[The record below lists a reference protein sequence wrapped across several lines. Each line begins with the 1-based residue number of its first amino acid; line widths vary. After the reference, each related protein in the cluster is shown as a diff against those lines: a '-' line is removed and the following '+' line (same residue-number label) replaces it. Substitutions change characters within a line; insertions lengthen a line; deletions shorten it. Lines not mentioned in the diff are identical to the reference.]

1 MGRGWDALLRYLGPW
16 PTRGEYQYQN
26 QYQVPEHDLK
36 IPLNRVPARV
46 RNGLGHGGRPAAR
59 ADRCEGPGGGLI
71 QGCRAHRVKGLAMHH
86 RTRSR
91 TPRPGHTRGTGT
103 ALLGIYLNDHLAG
116 ATAGVER
123 ARHMARS
130 YGDSALASAM
140 EPLADEIA
148 EDREFLLEIMR
159 RLDIPVRHYKVYA
172 GQVAERVGRLKSNG
186 RLVRR
191 SPLSP
196 LLELEALR
204 LGVEGKTA
212 GWQAL
217 RELADGEERLD
228 PQRLDDL
235 LERARRQQ
243 STLEELRRRE
253 VPAALQEA

>member
-1 MGRGWDALLRYLGPW
+1 
-16 PTRGEYQYQN
+16 
-26 QYQVPEHDLK
+26 
-36 IPLNRVPARV
+36 
-46 RNGLGHGGRPAAR
+46 
-59 ADRCEGPGGGLI
+59 
-71 QGCRAHRVKGLAMHH
+71 
-86 RTRSR
+86 
-91 TPRPGHTRGTGT
+91 
-103 ALLGIYLNDHLAG
+103 
-116 ATAGVER
+116 
-123 ARHMARS
+123 MARS
-130 YGDSALASAM
+130 YGGSTLANAM

-148 EDREFLLEIMR
+148 EDRESLLAIMR

-253 VPAALQEA
+253 VAAALQET